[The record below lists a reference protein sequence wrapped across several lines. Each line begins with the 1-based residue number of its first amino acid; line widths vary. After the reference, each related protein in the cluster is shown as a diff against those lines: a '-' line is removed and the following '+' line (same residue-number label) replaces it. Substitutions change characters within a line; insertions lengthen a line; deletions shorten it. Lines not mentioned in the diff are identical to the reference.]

1 MLPDAIS
8 EKFEKLEFD
17 FLQSCRSNET
27 HNLENI
33 NNDLN
38 SLLIPLQQSLSTN
51 SILETKVEA
60 HLTTTHNMQVVAQTA
75 VQSQALVD
83 ETLQRLADA
92 LSALSISSTPPS
104 PSSLSSTG
112 SSPEPSCSA
121 NSQSPLKHWCQEHMS
136 YLFPTK
142 SQLAELA
149 SQASMSDNQITL
161 WFRNARTRS
170 GWAKLYAHKTLV
182 QKDQAKLKL
191 LLEEFHSVKRLNN
204 PTKARELIASVESY
218 QMVDKILK
226 WFETGPKTR
235 KKQES
240 SNVRP
245 WIKNVISNTL
255 TSFRQGAAGIMDSSK
270 QLVSNLNCSAVS
282 PDSST
287 SSSTPSLSC
296 STSYTQSTSPESS
309 SPSSS
314 SSSSSSFPSSLRSN
328 SPISILSSASHA
340 SLPISSAQLLSSNV
354 ASFPSFPDLFNFSSP
369 SLPLSPPHMPE
380 TIPGPLSAT
389 FIPQDRSCN
398 VELPPSLSSHVAG
411 DCLVEGQFDDA
422 PEECS

>member
-1 MLPDAIS
+1 MLPEAIS
-8 EKFEKLEFD
+8 EKFDKLQFE
-17 FLQSCRSNET
+17 FLQSCRSNDT
-27 HNLENI
+27 PNLAHI

-38 SLLIPLQQSLSTN
+38 SLLIPLQQSLSSDSIPDTN
-51 SILETKVEA
+51 AEA
-60 HLTTTHNMQVVAQTA
+60 HLAITHNMQIVAQTA
-75 VQSQALVD
+75 VQNQVIAD
-83 ETLQRLADA
+83 EILQTLANA
-92 LSALSISSTPPS
+92 LSALSLSNASPA
-104 PSSLSSTG
+104 PSSLSSTV
-112 SSPEPSCSA
+112 SSPEAACCST
-121 NSQSPLKHWCQEHMS
+121 NSQSLLKHWCQQHLA

-142 SQLAELA
+142 SQMAELA
-149 SQASMSDNQITL
+149 LQASMSDNQITL

-191 LLEEFHSVKRLNN
+191 LLEEFHSIKRLNS
-204 PTKARELIASVESY
+204 PTRAKEIIASVESY

-226 WFETGPKTR
+226 WFETGPKTK

-245 WIKNVISNTL
+245 WIKTVISNTL

-287 SSSTPSLSC
+287 PSSTPSLSC
-296 STSYTQSTSPESS
+296 SASYTQSTSPESS

-314 SSSSSSFPSSLRSN
+314 SSSLRSN
-328 SPISILSSASHA
+328 SPISILSSTSHA

-354 ASFPSFPDLFNFSSP
+354 ASFPSFPDLFTFSSP

-380 TIPGPLSAT
+380 TIPGPLSTT
-389 FIPQDRSCN
+389 FISQDQSCN

-411 DCLVEGQFDDA
+411 NCLVEGQFDDA